1 MNSKNNSNLFLILFF
16 YCNEKM
22 TDKRWCSIN
31 EFMESIKELLNDSLA
46 INVYFVNC
54 DKSKYGWSIEV
65 IGFSIIDKA
74 MKVKPLRYY
83 DVHKLMP
90 KTQYIQFKANK
101 DRNMKEINKGM
112 TNKLYKL
119 IIYTEKTPFKD
130 GFYYHRSIVKVVD
143 NKKLYDKLIK
153 EMIEDKIKYDDEL
166 ADKTNVKTEDDI
178 LDLDEE
184 I

>member
-1 MNSKNNSNLFLILFF
+1 MSG
-16 YCNEKM
+16 
-22 TDKRWCSIN
+22 KRWVSVN
-31 EFMESIKELLNDSLA
+31 EFMESISELLNDSLA
-46 INVYFVNC
+46 VNVYFVNC
-54 DKSKYGWSIEV
+54 DKSKYCWSIEV

-112 TNKLYKL
+112 TKKLCKL

-130 GFYYHRSIVKVVD
+130 GFYYHRSIVKVGD
-143 NKKLYDKLIK
+143 NKKLYDKVIK
-153 EMIEDKIKYDDEL
+153 EMIEDKVKYDDEL

-178 LDLDEE
+178 LDLDLDEE

>member
-1 MNSKNNSNLFLILFF
+1 MK
-16 YCNEKM
+16 KM
-22 TDKRWCSIN
+22 CENRWCSIN
-31 EFMESIKELLNDSLA
+31 EFMDSIKELLNDSLVV
-46 INVYFVNC
+46 NVYFDDW
-54 DKSKYGWSIEV
+54 DKNKYGWSVKV

-83 DVHKLMP
+83 EVHKLMP
-90 KTQYIQFKANK
+90 KMEFIQFKANK

-112 TNKLYKL
+112 TKKLCKL